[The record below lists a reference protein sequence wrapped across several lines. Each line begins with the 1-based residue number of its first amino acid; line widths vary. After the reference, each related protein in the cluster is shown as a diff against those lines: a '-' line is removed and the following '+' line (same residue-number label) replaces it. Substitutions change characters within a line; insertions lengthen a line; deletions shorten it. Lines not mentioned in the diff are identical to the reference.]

1 MELVIVPRY
10 KLLTLITLLPPLA
23 LLKLIVYCFYTFGAK
38 GLLCLYT
45 MWLNAILLYGLL
57 SKKRK
62 WVSGVHTP

>member
-1 MELVIVPRY
+1 MEMAPRY

-23 LLKLIVYCFYTFGAK
+23 LLKLIIYCFYTFGAK

-45 MWLNAILLYGLL
+45 MLYGLL